1 MPEKR
6 RDYPSSTRMRWRP
19 TSTTFVIPFATIL
32 RFLKETSQLFQETKL
47 SKVYLVKLYPFNVFR
62 QDFQRVTHIEL
73 VTPIGR
79 GYILRA
85 VTLIGIVDL
94 WRDTSIPHFPLQGM
108 TERVEAFGGISNQKT
123 IEETSEPLR
132 EVMSH
137 ITSYFLAVKERR
149 EEITPTLCLQALDVF
164 SEPKLQQF

>member
-1 MPEKR
+1 
-6 RDYPSSTRMRWRP
+6 MRWNA

-32 RFLKETSQLFQETKL
+32 RFLKETSQLFQKTKR
-47 SKVYLVKLYPFNVFR
+47 SKVYLIKLYPFKVFR

-85 VTLIGIVDL
+85 VTLISIVDL
-94 WRDTSIPHFPLQGM
+94 RRNTRIPHLSFQGM
-108 TERVEAFGGISNQKT
+108 TERVEAFGGIGNQKT
-123 IEETSEPLR
+123 IEEASEPLGK
-132 EVMSH
+132 VMSY

-164 SEPKLQQF
+164 SEAEVQQL